1 MKIKT
6 RLVISLLL
14 MVFLPVLCIFLM
26 IGVLGRLK
34 LESLEKM
41 YGVDASADYFVN
53 SLQAISETTDSIV
66 SSIRE
71 EAGKNPDQ
79 FLNFAFLQDYNTELQ
94 ERMSYLVLVKNDEV
108 YYKGINANVDGMI
121 ARFSSSS
128 FNADS
133 GTESDLSEI
142 ASENSGE
149 AEAADNDGTY
159 FGGNVRA
166 LVRKINLQFSDGS
179 GGSLYVV
186 SSASA
191 LLPQIRNFIIEAVV
205 IAVLLLAL
213 TASLLMYW
221 LYRGIKT
228 PIDNLRKA
236 TQRIASGD
244 YNFKVEAKGTD
255 EISDLCRDFET
266 MREKLQQSEQE
277 KTRYD
282 KESRELISN
291 ISHDLKTPIT
301 AVKGYVEGIMDGV
314 ADTPEK
320 MDRYIKTIYNK
331 TNDMDRLINEL
342 TTYSKIDTNRM
353 PYHFTIINVAA
364 YFEDCAEEVNME
376 LQEQNLMFT
385 YTNNAGRNT
394 SIIADPEQLK
404 RVISNIISN
413 SVKYMDKP
421 QGKIDLRIMDAGD
434 FIQVEIEDNGKGI
447 DTRDL
452 VNIFDRSYRTD
463 AARNSS
469 TGGSGLGL
477 SIAKKIIEDHSGKIW
492 ARSELGHGTTMCF
505 VIRKYQEG
513 ETNSEQGFNHRR

>member
-71 EAGKNPDQ
+71 EAAKNPDQ

-205 IAVLLLAL
+205 I
-213 TASLLMYW
+213 
-221 LYRGIKT
+221 
-228 PIDNLRKA
+228 
-236 TQRIASGD
+236 IASGD